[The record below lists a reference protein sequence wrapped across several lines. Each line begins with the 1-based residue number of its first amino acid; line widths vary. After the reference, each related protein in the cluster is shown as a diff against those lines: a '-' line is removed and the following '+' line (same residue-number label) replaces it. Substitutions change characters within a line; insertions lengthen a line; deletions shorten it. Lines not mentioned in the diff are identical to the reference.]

1 MGFPTANL
9 RPERAFCIPKDGVY
23 AGKAVLSERKYPCAI
38 NIGSNPT
45 FGDVETALEVFL
57 IDFDGEIYGESVEV
71 EFHHR
76 LRDEVKFA
84 TSEALTSQMRRDVE
98 EARDLMSASD

>member
-1 MGFPTANL
+1 MGFPTANV

-23 AGKAVLSERKYPCAI
+23 AGKTVLGDRKYPCAI

-45 FGDVETALEVFL
+45 FDDVETAVEVFL
-57 IDFDGEIYGESVEV
+57 IDFGGEIYGESLEV

-76 LRDEVKFA
+76 LRDEVKFSS
-84 TSEALTSQMRRDVE
+84 SEALAAQMRRDVE